1 MRGSIISFTRQ
12 GMELSRKI
20 RECVPGISW
29 RVFTKCSAV
38 KWDMKDQ
45 EVFVEEPVSHWAKE
59 QMRQRNALL
68 FIGACGIAVRA
79 IAPHLEGK
87 LSDSP
92 VLVLDEKG
100 KYVIPI
106 LSGHMGGANELAL
119 LLSDYLGMEPV
130 LTTST
135 DVNQRFAIDMFAKK
149 NHLYLFPKKGIAIV
163 SAKFLAGEK
172 IRISVSKSRIKNEGK
187 LPQGVE
193 IVQYPPNTPVDVV
206 ITEERDYEATLTLCP
221 KRYII
226 GVGCRRGKEA
236 EALEAFLKETLENC
250 GITMEEVRMLVSID
264 RKKDEIALKDWSEKY
279 RIPFVTYPAEEL
291 QRMKGDFSSSPF
303 VKDTVGVDNVC
314 ERAALRGCEDGGN
327 LIMKKKARDGMT
339 VAIAKVEWRVT
350 FEEI

>member
-12 GMELSRKI
+12 GMELARTI
-20 RECVPGISW
+20 QECVPGISW
-29 RVFTKCSAV
+29 RTFTKCSAL
-38 KWDMKDQ
+38 KGDMKEQ
-45 EVFVEEPVSHWAKE
+45 EAFVEEPISHWAKE

-79 IAPHLEGK
+79 IAPHLESK

-92 VLVLDEKG
+92 VIVLDEKG

-119 LLSDYLGMEPV
+119 LLSHYLGIEPV

-135 DVNQRFAIDMFAKK
+135 DVNRRFAIDLFAKK

-163 SAKFLAGEK
+163 SAKLLAGEK
-172 IRISVSKSRIKNEGK
+172 IRISVERSRIEDEEN
-187 LPQGVE
+187 LPKGVE
-193 IVQYPPNTPVDVV
+193 IVPYPPKSPVDVV
-206 ITEERDYEATLTLCP
+206 ITEERAYEATLTLCP

-236 EALEAFLKETLENC
+236 EDVETFLKETLETC
-250 GITMEEVRMLVSID
+250 GIRMEEVRMLVSID

-291 QRMKGDFSSSPF
+291 QRVEGDFSSSSF
-303 VKDTVGVDNVC
+303 VKETVGVDNVC

-327 LIMKKKARDGMT
+327 LIMRKKARDGMT
-339 VAIAKVEWRVT
+339 VAIAKTEWRVT
-350 FEEI
+350 FEEL